1 MRLFASLTL
10 LVSVVFAATDIP
22 IDINPNSWLNVRYDR
37 EINLSRGYIQEID
50 IIQIKNLLPVT
61 QAQYYFKTTSIADPS
76 KLVSIEFSSDPA
88 SKHAVTPELVAPN
101 TYRIDLPAP
110 VAPNSVQDIAVS
122 YVYLATL
129 EAVPEKIELSDLQ
142 FLVWSGDKLPQ
153 LFYST
158 TQYTLGFSGMSQG
171 MELKVPVE
179 PNQYSTLTPRV
190 EGAMLKYGPITE
202 TFHNVSLPML
212 LRYDHPLPLKHVHNL
227 NRSVWLPASPVA
239 LVQFE
244 EYYELAHVGAK
255 LTSGFSRL
263 DWMAGRY
270 AQNPTHWS
278 LSRLDFAPNDDI
290 DWDESLYYHTDLV
303 GKVSTPSVT
312 KGHLII
318 QPRFPMFGGW
328 NYNFTL
334 GYEQP
339 IGSVVHRVV
348 ESKDAFIAKIPL
360 VNTVA
365 DMTYDD
371 VTVNFYL
378 PEGAVFLNVSSP
390 LPYTDVSVGTE
401 LSYLDV
407 SSGHV
412 KVSVRYQ
419 SLTSEQ
425 AADSLYVLYEY
436 SAATYYAKLAKISA
450 SVFAALAAY
459 YLLGKISLDI
469 TQ

>member
-1 MRLFASLTL
+1 MKLFAVLSV
-10 LVSVVFAATDIP
+10 LVSAVSAA
-22 IDINPNSWLNVRYDR
+22 IDPNSWLNVRYDR
-37 EINLSRGYIQEID
+37 EINLSQGYIQEID
-50 IIQIKNLLPVT
+50 TIQIKNMLSVP
-61 QAQYYFKTTSIADPS
+61 QAQYFFQTTGVKDET
-76 KLVSIEFSSDPA
+76 KLVSIRVMANPDLVSRDSLI
-88 SKHAVTPELVAPN
+88 PELVAPN
-101 TYRIDLPAP
+101 TYRVDLAAP

-122 YVYLATL
+122 YIYLAAL
-129 EAVPEKIELSDLQ
+129 EAVPAKIELSDLQ
-142 FLVWSGDKLPQ
+142 FLVWSGSKLPQ
-153 LFYST
+153 LYYPTS
-158 TQYTLGFSGMSQG
+158 QYTLGFSGMSQG
-171 MELKVPVE
+171 MELKVPSE
-179 PNQYSTLTPRV
+179 PDQYSVLTPRV

-202 TFHNVSLPML
+202 TFHNATLPML
-212 LRYDHPLPLKHVHNL
+212 LRYDHPLPLKHVHTL

-244 EYYELAHVGAK
+244 EYYELAHIGAK

-263 DWMAGRY
+263 QWMAGRY
-270 AQNPTHWS
+270 AQQAAHWS
-278 LSRLDFAPNDDI
+278 LSWLDFAPNDEI
-290 DWDESLYYHTDLV
+290 HWDDSLYYHTDLV
-303 GKVSTPSVT
+303 GKVSTPGVT
-312 KGHLII
+312 DDHLII

-339 IGSVVHRVV
+339 IGSVLHVV
-348 ESKDAFIAKIPL
+348 DKSPDTFIAKIPL
-360 VNTVA
+360 VNTVT

-390 LPYTDVSVGTE
+390 LPYADVSVGTE

-412 KVSVRYQ
+412 KVSVRYR

-425 AADSLYVLYEY
+425 ANDHLYVSYQY
-436 SAATYYAKLAKISA
+436 SAASYYAKLAKISG

-469 TQ
+469 SP